1 MHVLLDTVS
10 LVLGLMGFGIAHHI
24 FTKKHTGKPLV
35 CPVRSNCNVV
45 IHSDYSKFFSIPVEI
60 LGMLYYATVILYHFV
75 HILYPE
81 FLSSTVVLC
90 ALTISTIAFL
100 FSMYLTAI
108 QAFVLKQWCVWC
120 LTSAGL
126 SLSIFLLTV
135 FATPI
140 PIAFLLGEHNQ
151 FFTILHLA
159 GVAIGVGSATV
170 TDVLFF
176 RFLRDYRISAEESG
190 IMQALSQV
198 IWFALLIL
206 VLSGIALFVPSSE
219 RLLASGKFL
228 TKMIGIGVLVINGF
242 FLNIIIAPKLAEISF
257 SESNSPELGRLRR
270 LAFAC
275 GAISITTWYFVFIL
289 GALRGITFPF
299 LPTIAVYLAF
309 FTFAILGSQLA
320 EYLVSKK
327 QFPGIESQ

>member
-1 MHVLLDTVS
+1 MNVLLDAAS
-10 LVLGLMGFGIAHHI
+10 LVLGLMGFGIAQHI
-24 FTKKHTGKPLV
+24 FYKKHTGKPLV

-45 IHSDYSKFFSIPVEI
+45 IHSDYSKFFGIPIEI
-60 LGMLYYATVILYHFV
+60 LGLLYYLTVVAYHLI
-75 HILYPE
+75 HILLPG
-81 FLSSTVVLC
+81 VLGPDIVLI
-90 ALTISTIAFL
+90 ALALSTIAFL

-108 QAFVLKQWCVWC
+108 QAFVLKQWCAWC

-135 FATPI
+135 FSTPF
-140 PIAFLLGEHNQ
+140 PIAELLGAHDRL
-151 FFTILHLA
+151 FTIIHLA

-198 IWFALLIL
+198 IWFALFLL
-206 VLSGIALFVPSSE
+206 VLSGIALFVPSAD
-219 RLLASGKFL
+219 RLIVSGKFI
-228 TKMIGIGVLVINGF
+228 TKMLGILVLVVNGF
-242 FLNIIIAPKLAEISF
+242 VLNIIIAPKLAEISF
-257 SESNSPELGRLRR
+257 SDENSPELGKLRK
-270 LAFAC
+270 LSFAC

-299 LPTIAVYLAF
+299 YPVLGVYAFLIAGAV
-309 FTFAILGSQLA
+309 IGSQIA

-327 QFPGIESQ
+327 QFPGIGQ